1 MLSDLHVYQKSE
13 SRFIINL
20 QSHLNRISAK
30 RFHLPNIHF
39 QNFAK
44 FITRTNANQEKC
56 NKIVTFYFD
65 LERVYILGFMRGA
78 GRGNR
83 TPTLS
88 PTRDFESRAST
99 NSAIP
104 AFSDYTLLYNCN
116 GAIIAS
122 SLLFAKLIFTN

>member
-1 MLSDLHVYQKSE
+1 MWQ
-13 SRFIINL
+13 I
-20 QSHLNRISAK
+20 
-30 RFHLPNIHF
+30 
-39 QNFAK
+39 QNFAQ
-44 FITRTNANQEKC
+44 FSTRAGAYQEEC
-56 NKIVTFYFD
+56 NKIVTFFYG
-65 LERVYILGFMRGA
+65 LEAVPDETILKKKRGA

-104 AFSDYTLLYNCN
+104 AYSDYTLLYNCN

-122 SLLFAKLIFTN
+122 SLLFAKPNIHN